1 MQSLQAYLR
10 ETDAALS
17 DAAEGDPIPS
27 YGNDAAA
34 LQAVRETVAVCNRSH
49 WGRLTLTGG
58 DRLKFLHN
66 QTTNDFNRLSPGQG
80 CEATVVNSTARTLDL
95 ITAYI
100 KPEEV
105 WLITAPQRRA
115 QLMTWFDRYIFF
127 GDQVALLDNTADTVC
142 LSVMGP
148 NSTKLLQQLG
158 LTTLPEVLNAHN
170 DGQIAGLPVTVA
182 YGDGLKAPGYTII
195 ATAANG
201 VALWQALTQAGAVP
215 LGEQVWE
222 QLRVQQGRPKPDAE
236 LTEDYNPLEAGLWH
250 TVSFAKGCYIGQET
264 IARLNTYNGV
274 KQQLWGLQ
282 LSETVSVPTPILLAE
297 QKVGT
302 LTSLVETSEGFRGL
316 GYIKTKA
323 GGAGL
328 SVHVDGT
335 TATVVEVP
343 YLTRSQ
349 AQSVG
354 VG

>member
-17 DAAEGDPIPS
+17 DGAERDPIPS

-34 LQAVRETVAVCNRSH
+34 LQAVCETVAVCNRSH
-49 WGRLTLTGG
+49 WGRLSLTGS

-105 WLITAPQRRA
+105 WLITAPQRRT
-115 QLMTWFDRYIFF
+115 QLMAWFDRYIFF
-127 GDQVALLDNTADTVC
+127 GDQVTLADITAETVC

-148 NSTKLLQQLG
+148 GSATLLQQMG
-158 LTTLPEVLNAHN
+158 LTCPEASHAHLE
-170 DGQIAGLPVTVA
+170 GELAGIPVRVA
-182 YGDGLKAPGYTII
+182 GGDGLHAEGHTLI
-195 ATAANG
+195 AASDQG
-201 VALWQALTQAGAVP
+201 IQLWQALTQAGAVP

-222 QLRVQQGRPKPDAE
+222 QLRVKQGRPKPDTE

-274 KQQLWGLQ
+274 KQQLWGLR
-282 LSETVSVPTPILLAE
+282 LSVAVPVPTPILLAD

-302 LTSLVETSEGFRGL
+302 LTSLVETPEGFWGL

-328 SVHVDGT
+328 KVQVADT
-335 TATVVEVP
+335 EALVLEVP